1 MSPESLIV
9 SYGYPLLFV
18 GVMFEGETC
27 LIIGAFLAHRGYLS
41 LPMVM
46 IVALLGTLLTDQ
58 AFFWL
63 GKTKGGDFLARR
75 PKWQSAAQKALRLT
89 GRYQILLIISF
100 RFLYGL
106 RMVTPFVIGAS
117 GFPRKLFVPLNLFGA
132 VIWVVVIGL
141 AGYAFG
147 HLMEL
152 ILADLRKYELWI
164 VLGLFVIGS
173 AAGVYRWLKRRREQ
187 QPAEI

>member
-63 GKTKGGDFLARR
+63 GKTKGGDFLSRR